1 MIIMM
6 FTEEKMEDFP
16 EYPASVTETTIENQ
30 GMPWPDLMKVFA
42 RQLPKMG
49 YELDVGVLEEAI
61 ENCLEPV
68 LTDRD
73 WS

>member
-1 MIIMM
+1 MIELR
-6 FTEEKMEDFP
+6 FTDEKMEDFP
-16 EYPASVTETTIENQ
+16 EYPQSTTETIIENE

-49 YELDVGVLEEAI
+49 YILDVEALEEVI
-61 ENCLEPV
+61 DERLPSSD
-68 LTDRD
+68 L

>member
-1 MIIMM
+1 MIELR
-6 FTEEKMEDFP
+6 FTDEKMEDFP
-16 EYPASVTETTIENQ
+16 EYPQSTTETIIENE

-49 YELDVGVLEEAI
+49 YTLNVGVLEDAI
-61 ENCLEPV
+61 DECLPPV
-68 LTDRD
+68 DF